1 MDPTFLYALAA
12 FSALFAV
19 AVIAKVVSI
28 WKKPDARYEFKMWD
42 GGLMLRGKTI
52 GKNAALTFAIVMTML
67 AFALLYLASAHAERR
82 KRGFGYMGAPVIEK
96 LASAEVDC
104 QPRA

>member
-12 FSALFAV
+12 FSAVFAV
-19 AVIAKVVSI
+19 AVVAKVASI

-42 GGLMLRGKTI
+42 GGLMLRGKTM
-52 GKNAALTFAIVMTML
+52 GKNAALTFAIVMTVL
-67 AFALLYLASAHAERR
+67 ALALLYLASAHAERR
-82 KRGFGYMGAPVIEK
+82 RSGFGEMDAPIVEK
-96 LASAEVDC
+96 LASAGVGC